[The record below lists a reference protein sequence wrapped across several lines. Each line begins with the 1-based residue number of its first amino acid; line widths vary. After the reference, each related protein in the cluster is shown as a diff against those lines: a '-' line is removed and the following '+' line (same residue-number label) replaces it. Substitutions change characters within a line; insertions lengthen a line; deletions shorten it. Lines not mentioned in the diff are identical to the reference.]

1 MLYTP
6 KPRRTLPL
14 VSTPVVLA
22 RGTVIRHQGIRDRGI
37 GDRGTATG
45 ASATGTTA
53 TGTTAT
59 GASATGASGVNPSA
73 TKASGVKALGR
84 RSQYRYDRPDPEL
97 LETFYNPEPGSPW
110 AVSLLCS
117 EFTSL
122 CPVTGQPDYG
132 RLRVEYV
139 PDQLCVESK
148 SLKLYLVGY
157 RNHGT
162 FHEACV
168 NKVADDLCS
177 KLSPRYLRVYGDF
190 QPRGGIAIR
199 PLAVRPAPG
208 LSRDEEARCVAL
220 LGQVTTL
227 AGLSD

>member
-1 MLYTP
+1 MGP
-6 KPRRTLPL
+6 SSAIKA
-14 VSTPVVLA
+14 S
-22 RGTVIRHQGIRDRGI
+22 
-37 GDRGTATG
+37 ATG
-45 ASATGTTA
+45 AS
-53 TGTTAT
+53 AT

>member
-1 MLYTP
+1 
-6 KPRRTLPL
+6 
-14 VSTPVVLA
+14 V
-22 RGTVIRHQGIRDRGI
+22 
-37 GDRGTATG
+37 
-45 ASATGTTA
+45 
-53 TGTTAT
+53 
-59 GASATGASGVNPSA
+59 
-73 TKASGVKALGR
+73 
-84 RSQYRYDRPDPEL
+84 

-132 RLRVEYV
+132 RLRIEYV

-157 RNHGT
+157 RDHGT

-168 NKVADDLCS
+168 NQVADDLCA
-177 KLSPRYLRVYGDF
+177 KLSPTYLRVYGDF
-190 QPRGGIAIR
+190 HPRGGIAIR

-208 LSRDEEARCVAL
+208 LSHEEEVRCVAL
-220 LGQVTTL
+220 LGQVSSF
-227 AGLSD
+227 AGLTD

>member
-1 MLYTP
+1 MGPSSAIKASATGE
-6 KPRRTLPL
+6 T
-14 VSTPVVLA
+14 A
-22 RGTVIRHQGIRDRGI
+22 
-37 GDRGTATG
+37 ATG
-45 ASATGTTA
+45 ASATGARRASA
-53 TGTTAT
+53 TGASATGASATGASATGASAT
-59 GASATGASGVNPSA
+59 GASATGASGVKPSA